1 MARGKIMRDTNAGPG
16 IVSLNGEQKPFTLED
31 HWRSDS
37 PPKVGGVVDV
47 EVDAEGQVTRVTMV
61 DEATLAKEQVN
72 KVVGIASEKGKQA
85 LGILLARVGAST
97 LLAVVGLA
105 ISWLFLSAI
114 SVQISSGYGLSI
126 TFYDVLKLINIG
138 GSLDGIGGLEQAS
151 AGFYGFL
158 FLVVLIMPL
167 TPHFHNNKY
176 LSLSYCAPLAYML
189 VVALVVYWNI
199 RQQVSQAKGL
209 ATVMGGPQGAVMA
222 EQMMSQMMSMTMKA
236 ISLGMGFY
244 FAIAISL
251 YLAVIGAKK
260 FLASTTT
267 N

>member
-1 MARGKIMRDTNAGPG
+1 MARGKVMRDTNAGSG
-16 IVSLNGEQKPFTLED
+16 IVSLSGEQKPFTLEAN
-31 HWRSDS
+31 WRSDS

-61 DEATLAKEQVN
+61 DEATLAKEQAN
-72 KVVGIASEKGKQA
+72 KAIGIASEKGKQA
-85 LGILLARVGAST
+85 FDILLARVGAST

-126 TFYDVLKLINIG
+126 TFYDVLKLANIG
-138 GSLDGIGGLEQAS
+138 GSLDGIGGLKQAS

-158 FLVVLIMPL
+158 LLVVLVMPI

-176 LSLSYCAPLAYML
+176 LSLGYCAPLAYML

-199 RQQVSQAKGL
+199 RQQVSQVRGL
-209 ATVMGGPQGAVMA
+209 ASDFGGQQGAAMA
-222 EQMMSQMMSMTMKA
+222 EQMVSQMMSMTMKA

-244 FAIAISL
+244 FAIAISM
-251 YLAVIGAKK
+251 YLAVIGIKK
-260 FLASTTT
+260 FLASTAT